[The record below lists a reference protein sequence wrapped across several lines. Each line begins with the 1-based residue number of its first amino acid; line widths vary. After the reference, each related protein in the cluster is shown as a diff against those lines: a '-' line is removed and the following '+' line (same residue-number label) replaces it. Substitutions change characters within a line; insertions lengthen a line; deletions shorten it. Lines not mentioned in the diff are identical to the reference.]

1 MAYEGSQMFKV
12 TGIANMFAN
21 FLLMHSTKHTYR
33 HKTAVAVLPVTP
45 SFISSH
51 LILSR
56 KLLSEG
62 FQTIDHVAPVSKV
75 RSFDDMNS
83 TTD

>member
-1 MAYEGSQMFKV
+1 MFKV

-21 FLLMHSTKHTYR
+21 FLLMHSTKHTYRHTYR

-56 KLLSEG
+56 KLQSEG
-62 FQTIDHVAPVSKV
+62 SQTIDHVAPVSKV
-75 RSFDDMNS
+75 RSFEDMNS